1 MEKKFYEMPELKVV
15 DLEGE
20 MLLADSNDP
29 DGVEQDTAGTGGVGS
44 DDDEAG
50 AKRIFDW
57 D

>member
-20 MLLADSNDP
+20 MLLADSDP
-29 DGVEQDTAGTGGVGS
+29 DGVEQDKAPVGGVG
-44 DDDEAG
+44 DGEGD
-50 AKRIFDW
+50 AKRLFDW

>member
-29 DGVEQDTAGTGGVGS
+29 DGVEQDEVGTGGESNG
-44 DDDEAG
+44 DG
-50 AKRIFDW
+50 LAKRMFDW